1 MNSSAVATDS
11 SVATLHAQDPV
22 ETFLNSL
29 RRPCGRYTKMFK
41 DYGVETAADLDALC
55 KMEDYWSEVQQ
66 YFTEKGLSAFDWLV
80 VRDGL
85 IVRGTKIPG

>member
-1 MNSSAVATDS
+1 
-11 SVATLHAQDPV
+11 
-22 ETFLNSL
+22 
-29 RRPCGRYTKMFK
+29 MFK